1 MGDNVT
7 TLLVALF
14 TSVGVSLVAG
24 YFARPKTKGEAAQAN
39 ANANVA
45 LSTEARQWAQVF
57 ITKADES
64 ETRAKHAEERAEEA
78 NTRAEHAEE
87 RAENAEEQV
96 TALDNKL
103 TAAVVYMRTL
113 QQALGRAGQS
123 VPAPPL
129 ILRDM
134 WESGDSPN

>member
-1 MGDNVT
+1 MGDNFT
-7 TLLVALF
+7 SLLVALF
-14 TSVGVSLVAG
+14 GGVAASLIAG

-78 NTRAEHAEE
+78 NGRAEKAEERAEHAED
-87 RAENAEEQV
+87 QV
-96 TALDNKL
+96 TSLDNKL

-113 QQALGRAGQS
+113 QQALARAGQS

-129 ILRDM
+129 ILREM
-134 WESGDSPN
+134 WESGQPPG